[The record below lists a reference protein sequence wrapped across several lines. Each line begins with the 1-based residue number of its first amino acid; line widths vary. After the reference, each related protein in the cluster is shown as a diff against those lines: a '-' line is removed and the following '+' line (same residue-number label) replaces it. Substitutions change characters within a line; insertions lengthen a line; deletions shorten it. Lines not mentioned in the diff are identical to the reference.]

1 SCRNPMTETLKKEC
15 PLIYD
20 CAVQVSH
27 VIQKEIG
34 YTISED
40 EIAYIAFH
48 LGYALEIQKQRTNKI
63 NCTILVPHY
72 YNMNIQV
79 MEKLQKN
86 FSDDLEIQNILT
98 SEKELQYVDTE
109 LIVSA
114 VKLKQVIATPYVII
128 NPFFTL
134 EDRQQITAKIFDI
147 KEKKRK
153 EQFVKTFLSLVDK
166 KRFSYTTENQ
176 NSAELL
182 KQLCGQMK
190 EEGIVD
196 ETFYPQVI

>member
-1 SCRNPMTETLKKEC
+1 MTETLKKEC

-98 SEKELQYVDTE
+98 SEKRV
-109 LIVSA
+109 A
-114 VKLKQVIATPYVII
+114 VCRYRTDCV
-128 NPFFTL
+128 
-134 EDRQQITAKIFDI
+134 
-147 KEKKRK
+147 
-153 EQFVKTFLSLVDK
+153 
-166 KRFSYTTENQ
+166 
-176 NSAELL
+176 
-182 KQLCGQMK
+182 CC
-190 EEGIVD
+190 
-196 ETFYPQVI
+196 